1 MTKEE
6 IKKEIEYMKEFFEQS
21 MKDEEIEEIK
31 KIHLAELVIINEIL
45 ALFEEKGGEI
55 C

>member
-21 MKDEEIEEIK
+21 MVNEEIDEIRQ
-31 KIHLAELVIINEIL
+31 IHLAELTVINEIL
-45 ALFEEKGGEI
+45 ALFEERR
-55 C
+55 